1 MENQNNNNLSELDQL
16 KAQYETL
23 KQQFDQQ
30 EIVNDRLMK
39 SSIKHSAD
47 FYGRYRRRQF
57 ILYPLFAIIGLL
69 YIIFLLQGNNL
80 SLSLFWLTF
89 CSVCFAMELWM
100 TQKLKSKEVE
110 NNDLLTLSHQARNF
124 KKLFSLFTA
133 LNYST
138 GIILAFGVVLA
149 SLGREIN
156 LPNIGTVVLLLVGL
170 LVFFV
175 LLGLYEIRYKTRACN
190 EIIQQIEAAEPTTD
204 KKTSLDRTQ
213 KWFRI
218 AMIVVF
224 IGLDI
229 WACLLVSK
237 YIKTPPIYSHSGYK
251 LEYERGA
258 GNLTTEGTLEVRPMD
273 ADTVAISSELLG
285 GKPIVQHVEVTV
297 PSMKSD
303 TDLVQIN
310 VTLTPEA
317 SLLWYQFT
325 TKAKGHH
332 AALYLDG
339 VQIQDW
345 QIKCGISNGSFF
357 IMKERSSM
365 KELDAFCEQLI
376 RQ

>member
-23 KQQFDQQ
+23 KEQFDQQ
-30 EIVNDRLMK
+30 EIVNERLMK
-39 SSIKHSAD
+39 SSIKRSTD
-47 FYGRYRRRQF
+47 FYGRYRRTQI
-57 ILYPLFAIIGLL
+57 ILYPIFAIIG
-69 YIIFLLQGNNL
+69 IVCVKCFQGNHL
-80 SLSLFWLTF
+80 SLMLFWLSF
-89 CSVCFAMELWM
+89 CSVCFAIELCLTRKM
-100 TQKLKSKEVE
+100 KSKELE
-110 NNDLLTLSHQARNF
+110 NSDLLTLSHQARNF

-138 GIILAFGVVLA
+138 AMIIVFGMVIA
-149 SLGREIN
+149 RMDIDIN
-156 LPNIGTVVLLLVGL
+156 LPNFGAVILLFVAL
-170 LVFFV
+170 LVFFALV
-175 LLGLYEIRYKTRACN
+175 GFFEIRYKTRACDD
-190 EIIQQIEAAEPTTD
+190 IIRQIEAAEPETS
-204 KKTSLDRTQ
+204 KKTELDRTQ

-229 WACLLVSK
+229 WACLLVAK
-237 YIKTPPIYSHSGYK
+237 YIKTPPIYSHAGYK

-258 GNLTTEGTLEVRPMD
+258 DDFTTEGTLEVRPMD

-285 GKPIVQHVEVTV
+285 GKPMVQHVEVTV
-297 PSMKSD
+297 PDKKSD

-310 VTLTPEA
+310 VILTPEA

-325 TKAKGHH
+325 TKAKGHR
-332 AALYLDG
+332 AALYLNG
-339 VQIQDW
+339 IKIQDW
-345 QIKCGISNGSFF
+345 QIKCGISCGSFF
-357 IMKERSSM
+357 IMKEHSSM

>member
-30 EIVNDRLMK
+30 EIINDRLMK
-39 SSIKHSAD
+39 SSIRHSTD
-47 FYGRYRRRQF
+47 FYKRYRWTQI
-57 ILYPLFAIIGLL
+57 ILYPLAAIIGILC
-69 YIIFLLQGNNL
+69 IKCFQGNNL
-80 SLSLFWLTF
+80 SLSLFWTSY
-89 CSVCFAMELWM
+89 CAVCFAVELWI
-100 TQKLKSKEVE
+100 TRNIHTKSLE
-110 NNDLLTLSHQARNF
+110 NNDLLTLSTHARTY
-124 KKLFSLFTA
+124 KKHFSLFIVLYTIPAVILVLGVMFANTSYLPNLGTA
-133 LNYST
+133 LVT
-138 GIILAFGVVLA
+138 
-149 SLGREIN
+149 LGA
-156 LPNIGTVVLLLVGL
+156 VLLIT
-170 LVFFV
+170 
-175 LLGLYEIRYKTRACN
+175 LGIAIVEFRYKTRPCD
-190 EIIQQIEAAEPTTD
+190 EIIRQIEAAETPAN
-204 KKTSLDRTQ
+204 KEMGLNRKQ

-224 IGLDI
+224 IGFDI
-229 WACLLVSK
+229 WACLIVAK
-237 YIKTPPIYSHSGYK
+237 YIKTPPMWRFSDYT
-251 LEYERGA
+251 LEYERGMD
-258 GNLTTEGTLEVRPMD
+258 NLITEGTLEIRPMD

-285 GKPIVQHVEVTV
+285 GKPMVQHVEVTV
-297 PSMKSD
+297 PDKKSD

-345 QIKCGISNGSFF
+345 LVQCGINNGGFF
-357 IMKERSSM
+357 IMKERSS
-365 KELDAFCEQLI
+365 KEEIEKFCERLI